1 MQWSA
6 DVTEHAHV
14 EEIKVPARS
23 GNNQN
28 YYSQIA
34 QHLDQLDKCFRFDL
48 ATYIEQYAMD
58 QANNGDGDSDSDSDE
73 QHKPD
78 AETIHLSEYSTPTRQ
93 FPDYFSISA
102 SLILGAKPSAPK
114 PYRTF
119 AMSTTGFHLAT
130 KPLLRLSVDEAAL
143 HINYPISRI
152 LSLLLQMEMCISRV
166 NMALKIS
173 RSGTKYICNNYHTM
187 TRFHYRLRPCLPSHH
202 RPQILMPSMIRSS

>member
-6 DVTEHAHV
+6 DVTEHAHIK
-14 EEIKVPARS
+14 EIKVPARS

-34 QHLDQLDKCFRFDL
+34 QHLDRLDKCFHFDL
-48 ATYIEQYAMD
+48 ATYIEQCAMD

-73 QHKPD
+73 QHEPD

-119 AMSTTGFHLAT
+119 ATSTTGFHLAT
-130 KPLLRLSVDEAAL
+130 KPSLWLSVDEAAIAYQL
-143 HINYPISRI
+143 PDLKDTIIAFANGDVCFQGQHGIEN
-152 LSLLLQMEMCISRV
+152 LQIWHKV
-166 NMALKIS
+166 
-173 RSGTKYICNNYHTM
+173 
-187 TRFHYRLRPCLPSHH
+187 RLQQLVK
-202 RPQILMPSMIRSS
+202 Q